1 MPPNKSE
8 SAYCHPISVNIRHA
22 FVSAQAQEM
31 DVLRNARVLVT
42 VKAYPKPS
50 GKYEELV
57 CTAGLLD
64 GRRWIR
70 IYPVPFRLLDDSE
83 KFPKYAWIEL
93 DLERRKDKDFRPE
106 SFRPLRGVDEEIKV
120 IKKITTKN
128 GWSERKL
135 YVLRSV
141 YDSMERLIAD
151 AYSEPTVSL
160 ATLRPSRVL
169 DVKVEH
175 SDREWP
181 KHWAEYLIQHD
192 LFETAPNGQKRIIK
206 KVPYDFSYVF
216 ETADQKR
223 RELKIE
229 DWELG
234 ALYWNCLRDSDS
246 DESKAVELVRRKY
259 RELAQ
264 SDIHLFLG
272 TTLQYHQRRVPNPFI
287 IIGVFYP
294 PKDPQYM
301 LMPNL

>member
-1 MPPNKSE
+1 MSMQ
-8 SAYCHPISVNIRHA
+8 S
-22 FVSAQAQEM
+22 QAQ
-31 DVLRNARVLVT
+31 DLLRNARVLVT

-57 CTAGLLD
+57 CTAGLLN
-64 GRRWIR
+64 GERWIR

-83 KFPKYAWIEL
+83 KYPKYAWIEL

-106 SFRPLRGVDEEIKV
+106 SYRPLRGINEEIKV
-120 IKKITTKN
+120 IKKLSPKN
-128 GWSERKL
+128 RWRERKRF
-135 YVLRSV
+135 VLRSV
-141 YDSMERLIAD
+141 YESMEQLISD
-151 AYSEPTVSL
+151 AYSEKSVSL
-160 ATLRPSRVL
+160 ATLKPSRVL
-169 DVKVEH
+169 DVKVEE
-175 SDREWP
+175 SDRDWP

-192 LFETAPNGQKRIIK
+192 LFERTANNQKRIIR

-216 ETADQKR
+216 ETTDQKK

-234 ALYWNCLRDSDS
+234 ALYWNCLRSSGD

-259 RELAQ
+259 LELSL
-264 SDIHLFLG
+264 SDIHFFLG

-294 PKDPQYM
+294 PKDPQYE
-301 LMPNL
+301 LMPDI